1 MKYTK
6 KQITN
11 AFISWNTDVRINPSL
26 IKSDKEV
33 ANTDVEEL
41 SKAQAE
47 DLIDYINKQ

>member
-11 AFISWNTDVRINPSL
+11 AFISWNTDVR
-26 IKSDKEV
+26 SDKEV